1 VCSTAACWS
10 RARRVSRV
18 PFPGMRASGV
28 KIQDLWYSSTDGKAD
43 LSRPTSRKGRGKR
56 YRVTLI
62 DLQGHITTEHHAT
75 KKAAEDRQKEL
86 SAKLVTGTY
95 ASPSAGRVAFE
106 DVAEDWY
113 TTKSI
118 KVGAKTL
125 EGYRSLLDTHVLPK
139 WENTPVGNITW
150 KAIQRW
156 IAELK
161 NTDTANRDGKLSASR
176 VLQAYH
182 VFRAVL
188 GHAVKSKML
197 ATNPAADID
206 LPRKPTPDPR
216 YLTHDQVSELAA
228 ECGEHDVMVLV
239 LAYCGLRWGEAIALT
254 RGDVDFERARIAIRA
269 AVTRTGRKYALGP
282 TKTHET
288 RSVPVPATV
297 LKLLC
302 DRIEARPAD
311 KLVFPGSLGYM
322 RSHEL
327 RRVFDP
333 AATKIGV
340 PGLVPHELRHTCASL
355 AIRSAGASIKAVQA
369 LLGHKTATMTLDR
382 YGSLYDSDLDAVAL
396 RLDTECAYP
405 PRTAA

>member
-1 VCSTAACWS
+1 VYSS
-10 RARRVSRV
+10 GV
-18 PFPGMRASGV
+18 PASGV
-28 KIQDLWYSSTDGKAD
+28 KIQDLWYSSTDGKPD
-43 LSRPTSRKGRGKR
+43 LSRPTARKGTGKR
-56 YRVTLI
+56 YRVRVI
-62 DLQGHITTEHHAT
+62 DPLGKIHTEHHDT
-75 KKAAEDRQKEL
+75 KKTAEDRQKEL
-86 SAKLVTGTY
+86 SAKLVTGAY
-95 ASPSAGRVAFE
+95 ASPAAGRVAFG

-113 TTKSI
+113 AAKSI

-125 EGYRSLLDTHVLPK
+125 EGYRSLLDTHVLAK
-139 WENTPVGNITW
+139 WESTPVGYITW

-176 VLQAYH
+176 ILQAYH

-188 GHAVKSKML
+188 GQAVKSKML

-216 YLTHDQVSELAA
+216 YLDHEQVSELAA
-228 ECGEHDVMVLV
+228 ECGEHDVLVLV

-254 RGDVDFERARIAIRA
+254 RDDVDFERARITIRA
-269 AVTRTGRKYALGP
+269 AVTRTGRKYVLGP
-282 TKTHET
+282 TKTHEA

-297 LKLLC
+297 LKLLR
-302 DRIEARPAD
+302 DRIEARPVD

-327 RRVFDP
+327 RKVFDP

-340 PGLVPHELRHTCASL
+340 PGLVPHQLRHTCASL
-355 AIRSAGASIKAVQA
+355 AIRNAGASIKAVQA

-396 RLDTECAYP
+396 RLDAECVYP
-405 PRTAA
+405 PVPAGGK

>member
-1 VCSTAACWS
+1 
-10 RARRVSRV
+10 
-18 PFPGMRASGV
+18 
-28 KIQDLWYSSTDGKAD
+28 
-43 LSRPTSRKGRGKR
+43 
-56 YRVTLI
+56 
-62 DLQGHITTEHHAT
+62 
-75 KKAAEDRQKEL
+75 
-86 SAKLVTGTY
+86 
-95 ASPSAGRVAFE
+95 
-106 DVAEDWY
+106 
-113 TTKSI
+113 
-118 KVGAKTL
+118 L

-139 WENTPVGNITW
+139 WGGTAVGNITW

-161 NTDTANRDGKLSASR
+161 NTDTGNRDGKLSASR
-176 VLQAYH
+176 IVQAYH

-197 ATNPAADID
+197 AMNPAADID

-228 ECGEHDVMVLV
+228 ECGEHDVMVLL

-269 AVTRTGRKYALGP
+269 AVTRTGRRYVLGP

-297 LKLLC
+297 LKLLR
-302 DRIEARPAD
+302 DRIEARSAD

-333 AATKIGV
+333 AATKIGA

-396 RLDTECAYP
+396 RLDIECAYP
-405 PRTAA
+405 PVPTGVND

>member
-1 VCSTAACWS
+1 MQTTTRTAVKRS
-10 RARRVSRV
+10 
-18 PFPGMRASGV
+18 PGV
-28 KIQDLWYSSTDGKAD
+28 KVQDLWYSTINGRAD
-43 LSRPTSRKGRGKR
+43 LSRPTARKGRGGKR
-56 YRVTLI
+56 YRVTSI
-62 DLQGHITTEHHAT
+62 DNTGKISTEHFAT
-75 KKAAEDRQKEL
+75 KPQAEARQKEL
-86 SAKLVTGTY
+86 TAKIVTGTY
-95 ASPSAGRVAFE
+95 AAPSAGKVHFR

-113 TTKSI
+113 AI
-118 KVGAKTL
+118 KAIRVKPKTL

-139 WENTPVGNITW
+139 WGGSAPVGNITW
-150 KAIQRW
+150 QAIQKKW
-156 IAELK
+156 VAELK
-161 NTDTANRDGKLSASR
+161 NTDTANREGKLSASR
-176 VLQAYH
+176 ILQAYH

-216 YLTHDQVSELAA
+216 YLTHEQVAALAA
-228 ECGEHDVMVLV
+228 DCGEHDVMVLV

-254 RGDVDFERARIAIRA
+254 RGDVDFERGRIAVRK
-269 AVTRTGRKYALGP
+269 AVTRTDRKYVLGP

-288 RSVPVPATV
+288 RSVPVPSTV
-297 LKLLC
+297 LKLLKE
-302 DRIEARPAD
+302 RIEDRPAD

-333 AATKIGV
+333 AVAKVGGE

-382 YGSLYDSDLDAVAL
+382 YGSLYDSDLDAVAA
-396 RLDTECAYP
+396 RLELECAYP
-405 PRTAA
+405 VRTDEAKIAV

>member
-1 VCSTAACWS
+1 MQTTTPAKRS
-10 RARRVSRV
+10 
-18 PFPGMRASGV
+18 PGATV
-28 KIQDLWYSSTDGKAD
+28 QDLWYSTKNGKAD
-43 LSRPTSRKGRGKR
+43 LSRPTARKGRGKR
-56 YRVTLI
+56 YRVTSVGN
-62 DLQGHITTEHHAT
+62 DGKVSTAHFAT
-75 KKAAEDRQKEL
+75 KPQAEAH
-86 SAKLVTGTY
+86 AKGENAKIVTGTY
-95 ASPSAGRVAFE
+95 AAPSAGKVPFR

-118 KVGAKTL
+118 RVKPKTL

-139 WENTPVGNITW
+139 WGSAPVANITW
-150 KAIQRW
+150 TAIQKW

-176 VLQAYH
+176 ILQAYH

-216 YLTHDQVSELAA
+216 YLTHEQVSALAA

-254 RGDVDFERARIAIRA
+254 RGDIDFERGRIAVRQ
-269 AVTRTGRKYALGP
+269 AVTRTERKYVLGP

-297 LKLLC
+297 LKLLK
-302 DRIEARPAD
+302 DRIERRPAD
-311 KLVFPGSLGYM
+311 KLVFPGSLGFM

-327 RRVFDP
+327 RRAFDP
-333 AATKIGV
+333 AAVKVGV

-382 YGSLYDSDLDAVAL
+382 YGSLYDSDLDAVAA
-396 RLDTECAYP
+396 RLDVECAYP
-405 PRTAA
+405 VRTEDEKVAV

>member
-1 VCSTAACWS
+1 MGMQTTRNPAK
-10 RARRVSRV
+10 RK
-18 PFPGMRASGV
+18 PGATV
-28 KIQDLWYSSTDGKAD
+28 QDLWYSTKNGKAD
-43 LSRPTSRKGRGKR
+43 LSRPTTRKGRGKR
-56 YRVTLI
+56 YRVTTI
-62 DLQGHITTEHHAT
+62 DNTGAIVTAHFAT
-75 KKAAEDRQKEL
+75 KPEAETHAKGEN
-86 SAKLVTGTY
+86 AKLVTGTY
-95 ASPSAGRVAFE
+95 ASPAAGKVPFRE
-106 DVAEDWY
+106 VAEDWY
-113 TTKSI
+113 ATKAI
-118 KVGAKTL
+118 RVKPKTL

-139 WENTPVGNITW
+139 WGSAPVGNITW
-150 KAIQRW
+150 QAIQKW

-161 NTDTANRDGKLSASR
+161 GTDTANRRGKLSASR
-176 VLQAYH
+176 ILQAYH

-216 YLTHDQVSELAA
+216 YLTHEQVSALAA
-228 ECGEHDVMVLV
+228 DCGEHDVMVLV

-254 RGDVDFERARIAIRA
+254 RGDIDFDRARIAVRK
-269 AVTRTGRKYALGP
+269 AVTRTGRQYVLGA

-297 LKLLC
+297 LSLLKARVG
-302 DRIEARPAD
+302 DRPAD
-311 KLVFPGSLGYM
+311 KLVFPGSLGFM

-327 RRVFDP
+327 RKVFDP
-333 AATKIGV
+333 AAVKVGV

-382 YGSLYDSDLDAVAL
+382 YGSLYDSDLDAVAV
-396 RLDTECAYP
+396 RLDVECAYP
-405 PRTAA
+405 VRTGAGKVAV